1 MQLEQ
6 RIKKFMQTGK
16 KDFFNIVIL
25 SCVLSVF
32 KENYLKRPLFR
43 VVLKRQV
50 LNLSS
55 SNVWCPFSS
64 TIRFIWEVWEG
75 VPQQVDRKLKVRN
88 EWHSSLFYAIRTISI
103 SPKVMEQCS
112 HSWLDVSQPSVLVE
126 KRWGCCRQ
134 AQLAP
139 VQSKHTM
146 LTQDKRK
153 PHTLM
158 ERCRSTL
165 TVLGI

>member
-55 SNVWCPFSS
+55 SNV
-64 TIRFIWEVWEG
+64 
-75 VPQQVDRKLKVRN
+75 
-88 EWHSSLFYAIRTISI
+88 
-103 SPKVMEQCS
+103 
-112 HSWLDVSQPSVLVE
+112 
-126 KRWGCCRQ
+126 
-134 AQLAP
+134 
-139 VQSKHTM
+139 
-146 LTQDKRK
+146 
-153 PHTLM
+153 
-158 ERCRSTL
+158 
-165 TVLGI
+165 